1 MHSFLP
7 ALDSLVFILY
17 AVVTH
22 QVLIGI
28 NLIVPLTEI
37 SNVRIPR
44 VYYTKAPT
52 LVLLASNNISIYLHV
67 SEKGIMNIDTENGQ
81 ILG

>member
-37 SNVRIPR
+37 GNVGIPR

-52 LVLLASNNISIYLHV
+52 LVLLTSNNISIYLHV
-67 SEKGIMNIDTENGQ
+67 LEKVIMNIDIENGL